1 MKHLHFDV
9 ELNGFYGAYWACAGG
24 SDCAVITMI
33 GDDPEDRLAR
43 SAVKWLCGCGVN
55 VLTMSPAKKDYGHH
69 NYPLERVETAIS
81 WLKANG
87 NRKIGIAG
95 ASTTGTLALTAAA
108 MFPDIT
114 LTIAMT
120 PSDFVWQGFLQGKR
134 DGCKEWPVE
143 GESLFSYRG
152 KPLPYMPF
160 CYQHPDY
167 WHCIAAESKRAGDMV
182 NSRKLFDDS
191 ETAHPIEPE
200 EYIPVENI
208 RGKLLLIG
216 AEDDA
221 LWDTAK
227 YIRRM
232 EKRLAEKPH
241 ECEIET
247 MVYVHGT
254 HFVFPEGMLKIMLPV
269 GSGLFV
275 KWAFHAAR
283 KYPKECRE
291 TRKDIEKRMCR
302 VLAEWKGK
310 SKMRWMGIPM
320 AMWAVFA
327 KSFQT
332 QLTAVLGY
340 DAATAKQITKSAK
353 LKYKEIIAKLPEFEK
368 ADRFQLNIIGCAML
382 GAFVLCMPKRPDTE
396 ALTVYYENAQMT
408 PLMQWFCRKSG
419 KSKFTAK
426 DIAAMKATAALK
438 AADRNPYSWNME
450 FYEYPDGSGYEGRF
464 TKCGICVL
472 MKELGLYDLT
482 PALCHLDYTMSEA
495 GGVTNFVR
503 QYTLASG
510 GPYCD
515 CGYKKKGK

>member
-160 CYQHPDY
+160 VYKHPQY
-167 WHCIAAESKRAGDMV
+167 WQVIASESKRTGDMV
-182 NSRKLFDDS
+182 NSLKLFDDS
-191 ETAHPIEPE
+191 EKAHPINEDE
-200 EYIPVENI
+200 FIKVENI
-208 RGKLLLIG
+208 TGKLLLIG
-216 AEDDA
+216 GEDDV

-232 EKRLAEKPH
+232 EKRLAERPH
-241 ECEIET
+241 SCEVET
-247 MVYVHGT
+247 AVYPHAT
-254 HFVFPEGMLKIMLPV
+254 HYVFPESLLKKMFPV
-269 GSGLFV
+269 GSGLFL
-275 KWAFHAAR
+275 KMAFKAA
-283 KYPKECRE
+283 KQCPEECRQA
-291 TRKDIEKRMCR
+291 RIDIERR
-302 VLAEWKGK
+302 IV
-310 SKMRWMGIPM
+310 
-320 AMWAVFA
+320 
-327 KSFQT
+327 
-332 QLTAVLGY
+332 
-340 DAATAKQITKSAK
+340 SAINK
-353 LKYKEIIAKLPEFEK
+353 WR
-368 ADRFQLNIIGCAML
+368 D
-382 GAFVLCMPKRPDTE
+382 
-396 ALTVYYENAQMT
+396 
-408 PLMQWFCRKSG
+408 S
-419 KSKFTAK
+419 
-426 DIAAMKATAALK
+426 
-438 AADRNPYSWNME
+438 
-450 FYEYPDGSGYEGRF
+450 
-464 TKCGICVL
+464 
-472 MKELGLYDLT
+472 
-482 PALCHLDYTMSEA
+482 
-495 GGVTNFVR
+495 
-503 QYTLASG
+503 
-510 GPYCD
+510 
-515 CGYKKKGK
+515 

>member
-87 NRKIGIAG
+87 NRKIGVAG

-167 WHCIAAESKRAGDMV
+167 WHCIAAESKRVGDMV

-247 MVYVHGT
+247 MVYAHGT
-254 HFVFPEGMLKIMLPV
+254 HFVFPEGMLKTMLPV

-275 KWAFHAAR
+275 QLAFQAAK
-283 KYPKECRE
+283 KYPKECRQ
-291 TRKDIEKRMCR
+291 TRIDIEKRMCR
-302 VLAEWKGK
+302 TLAEWKG
-310 SKMRWMGIPM
+310 
-320 AMWAVFA
+320 
-327 KSFQT
+327 
-332 QLTAVLGY
+332 
-340 DAATAKQITKSAK
+340 
-353 LKYKEIIAKLPEFEK
+353 EK
-368 ADRFQLNIIGCAML
+368 
-382 GAFVLCMPKRPDTE
+382 
-396 ALTVYYENAQMT
+396 
-408 PLMQWFCRKSG
+408 
-419 KSKFTAK
+419 
-426 DIAAMKATAALK
+426 
-438 AADRNPYSWNME
+438 
-450 FYEYPDGSGYEGRF
+450 
-464 TKCGICVL
+464 
-472 MKELGLYDLT
+472 
-482 PALCHLDYTMSEA
+482 
-495 GGVTNFVR
+495 
-503 QYTLASG
+503 
-510 GPYCD
+510 
-515 CGYKKKGK
+515 